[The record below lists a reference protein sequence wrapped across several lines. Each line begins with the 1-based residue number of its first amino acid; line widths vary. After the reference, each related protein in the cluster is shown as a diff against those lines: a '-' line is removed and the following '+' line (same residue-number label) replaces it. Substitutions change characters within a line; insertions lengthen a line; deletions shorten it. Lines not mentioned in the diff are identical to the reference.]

1 MSNFVREFVEIAD
14 HTSLDDVIDA
24 LTTLRHA
31 LPDGVQPE
39 IRLRGD
45 DICRNKIADQRRR
58 TPAYHQWQGFGTEA
72 DARGICGAL
81 YALRATD
88 CAGTKRYGR

>member
-24 LTTLRHA
+24 LTALRHA

-45 DICRNKIADQRRR
+45 DIFGRHLSICYLRPKRDEELTGER
-58 TPAYHQWQGFGTEA
+58 PYHPQNPDSLA
-72 DARGICGAL
+72 A
-81 YALRATD
+81 
-88 CAGTKRYGR
+88 

>member
-31 LPDGVQPE
+31 LPDGLQPE

-45 DICRNKIADQRRR
+45 DI
-58 TPAYHQWQGFGTEA
+58 FG
-72 DARGICGAL
+72 RHLSIC
-81 YALRATD
+81 YLRPKQDEELTGERPYYPQNPDSLA
-88 CAGTKRYGR
+88 A

>member
-1 MSNFVREFVEIAD
+1 VSNFVREFVEIAD

-31 LPDGVQPE
+31 LPDGAQPE

-45 DICRNKIADQRRR
+45 DIFGRHLSICYLRPKQNDELTGERL
-58 TPAYHQWQGFGTEA
+58 YHPQNP
-72 DARGICGAL
+72 DSLGA
-81 YALRATD
+81 
-88 CAGTKRYGR
+88 

>member
-31 LPDGVQPE
+31 LPDGAQPE
-39 IRLRGD
+39 MRLRGD
-45 DICRNKIADQRRR
+45 DIFGRHLSICYLRPKQDDELTGERAYVLDAADSL
-58 TPAYHQWQGFGTEA
+58 AA
-72 DARGICGAL
+72 
-81 YALRATD
+81 
-88 CAGTKRYGR
+88 